1 MVLLKRESNEIL
13 SSVQQ
18 IARNQKWLQ
27 NPVTNPRFIIYLY
40 ILEKILKAKIIRTN
54 SNAIC
59 NNVENTTSYIGY
71 HLYA

>member
-27 NPVTNPRFIIYLY
+27 NPVTNTRFIIYLY
-40 ILEKILKAKIIRTN
+40 ILEKFKKAKIICTN

-59 NNVENTTSYIGY
+59 NSVENTTFYIGY